1 MSPIT
6 HFLVGWNL
14 ANATELN
21 QRERLMVSVVGIIPD
36 LDGFGIGI
44 DLLTRSSDNPTDL
57 WGEYHHVLGHN
68 IGFAVTVS
76 IFVWLTSRNKMKAT
90 LLAWISFHLHLLG
103 DLFGA
108 RGPDGDQWPIPY
120 LLPFSDSW
128 QWVWQ
133 GQWALNAWPN
143 MLITAGLI
151 LSTLILA
158 CRKGFSP
165 LEIISLKADK
175 IFVDTI
181 QARFRKV

>member
-1 MSPIT
+1 
-6 HFLVGWNL
+6 
-14 ANATELN
+14 
-21 QRERLMVSVVGIIPD
+21 
-36 LDGFGIGI
+36 
-44 DLLTRSSDNPTDL
+44 
-57 WGEYHHVLGHN
+57 
-68 IGFAVTVS
+68 
-76 IFVWLTSRNKMKAT
+76 MKAT

-158 CRKGFSP
+158 RRKGFSP